1 MSDRAR
7 RRRALLLIALALT
20 SGGLA
25 ASQVRAERRDVESQ
39 VGRPATVVV
48 AREDLTAGTELEPEL
63 LEQRL
68 EVREVPERYVPPDSL
83 VSPEEAMGLRT
94 AVPIA
99 AGSYVT
105 LGSLETESVRDQAGP
120 ALAPGERIVELAV
133 AGGETLAA
141 SGPGSRVDVLITTEG
156 GSGAGRTYVALENV
170 EVLDVRSGG
179 GDYEAEPGTAAA
191 RARASLRVTLQ
202 QAVLLTSAQ
211 NFAREV
217 RLLARAP
224 EDRKRVGPASVESGD
239 L

>member
-1 MSDRAR
+1 MNAPPR
-7 RRRALLLIALALT
+7 RRRALLLVALALT

-48 AREDLTAGTELEPEL
+48 AREDLGAGSQLDPEALAQL
-63 LEQRL
+63 LEI
-68 EVREVPERYVPPDSL
+68 REVPERYVPPDSL
-83 VSPEEAMGLRT
+83 ASPEEALGLRT

-105 LGSLETESVRDQAGP
+105 LGALETEDVRDQAGP
-120 ALAPGERIVELAV
+120 ALAPGERVVELTV
-133 AGGETLAA
+133 AGGEAVAA

-170 EVLDVRSGG
+170 EVLDVRSDGG
-179 GDYEAEPGTAAA
+179 EYEAESGAPSES
-191 RARASLRVTLQ
+191 ARASLRVTLQ

-224 EDRKRVGPASVESGD
+224 EDRKRVGPTSVESGD